1 MAEPERPER
10 LKTKMKSRIS
20 LLAAA
25 VVVGLFACGAA
36 GGQEPASTVSGND
49 SLYTAM
55 LFAHLRSN
63 FDDIHDVSMRFHHL
77 DHRLNGMI
85 QLHTRWEG
93 GRMIFADIAR
103 NETKSDD
110 FALALIKS
118 IGQWNIEG
126 LAGPFEIDLPLGIK
140 IVGSDDST
148 FAEKGILTGEIKDET
163 GVPVSRARLTFR
175 SAANASDTLRSVRS
189 NREGIFVKT
198 LIPLGRWDVEVAARG
213 YETILLQLIEFQE
226 GTHLRRKIVLHAG
239 S

>member
-1 MAEPERPER
+1 MNRMSLFVAGA
-10 LKTKMKSRIS
+10 IS
-20 LLAAA
+20 I
-25 VVVGLFACGAA
+25 GIFMCGAA
-36 GGQEPASTVSGND
+36 GGQEPASTVSGSD

-93 GRMIFADIAR
+93 GRLISADIVR
-103 NETKSDD
+103 NETKNDD

-126 LAGPFEIDLPLGIK
+126 LAGPFEIDLPLRIK

-148 FAEKGILTGEIKDET
+148 FAEKGILTGEIYDA
-163 GVPVSRARLTFR
+163 GGRPVNRARLSFR
-175 SAANASDTLRSVRS
+175 SAENPSDTLRFCYS

-198 LIPLGRWDVEVAARG
+198 LIPPGRWNVEVVAAG
-213 YETILLQLIEFQE
+213 YQNILLDNIELKKGE
-226 GTHLRRKIVLHAG
+226 HLRRTIALRPVR
-239 S
+239 

>member
-1 MAEPERPER
+1 MRPRLLLIAAGAIMA
-10 LKTKMKSRIS
+10 I
-20 LLAAA
+20 
-25 VVVGLFACGAA
+25 FACGAA
-36 GGQEPASTVSGND
+36 GGQEPASTVSGSD

-55 LFAHLRSN
+55 LFAHLRNN

-93 GRMIFADIAR
+93 GRLISADIVR
-103 NETKSDD
+103 NETKNDD

-126 LAGPFEIDLPLGIK
+126 LKGPFEIDLPLRIK

-148 FAEKGILTGEIKDET
+148 FAQKGILTGEIYDEA
-163 GVPVSRARLTFR
+163 GAPVNRARLTFR
-175 SAANASDTLRSVRS
+175 SASSASDTLRSVRS

-198 LIPLGRWDVEVAARG
+198 LIPPGQWIVEVAAPG
-213 YETILLQLIEFQE
+213 YESILLESLEFRK
-226 GTHLRRKIVLHAG
+226 GDHLRKKIVLRPG
-239 S
+239 K

>member
-1 MAEPERPER
+1 MNPF
-10 LKTKMKSRIS
+10 
-20 LLAAA
+20 LAAA
-25 VVVGLFACGAA
+25 VVFGLFVCGAA
-36 GGQEPASTVSGND
+36 GAQEPAATVSGSD

-85 QLHTRWEG
+85 QIHSRWEG
-93 GRMIFADIAR
+93 GRMTSADIAR

-126 LAGPFEIDLPLGIK
+126 LAGPFEIDLPLRIR

-148 FAEKGILTGEIKDET
+148 FAEKGILTGEICDDAGK
-163 GVPVSRARLTFR
+163 PVRRARVSFR
-175 SAANASDTLRSVRS
+175 SAENATDTLRS
-189 NREGIFVKT
+189 F
-198 LIPLGRWDVEVAARG
+198 AR
-213 YETILLQLIEFQE
+213 IE
-226 GTHLRRKIVLHAG
+226 RA
-239 S
+239 SS

>member
-1 MAEPERPER
+1 MNRGISFMAAA
-10 LKTKMKSRIS
+10 
-20 LLAAA
+20 LAA
-25 VVVGLFACGAA
+25 LIACGAA
-36 GGQEPASTVSGND
+36 GAQEPASTVSGSD

-85 QLHTRWEG
+85 QFHTRWEG
-93 GRMIFADIAR
+93 GRMISADIVR

-110 FALALIKS
+110 FALALIES

-126 LAGPFEIDLPLGIK
+126 LAGPFEIDLPLRIK

-148 FAEKGILTGEIKDET
+148 FAEKGILTGEIYDEA
-163 GVPVSRARLTFR
+163 GAPVSRARVTFR
-175 SAANASDTLRSVRS
+175 SEANATDTLRSVRS

-198 LIPLGRWDVEVAARG
+198 LIPPGRWDVEASAPG
-213 YETILLQLIEFQE
+213 YEAILLQSIEFQD
-226 GTHLRRKIVLHAG
+226 GVHLRRKIVLHAKP
-239 S
+239 

>member
-1 MAEPERPER
+1 M
-10 LKTKMKSRIS
+10 L
-20 LLAAA
+20 
-25 VVVGLFACGAA
+25 
-36 GGQEPASTVSGND
+36 SGND

-63 FDDIHDVSMRFHHL
+63 FDDVHDVSMRFHHL

-93 GRMIFADIAR
+93 GRLISADIVR
-103 NETKSDD
+103 NETRNDD

-126 LAGPFEIDLPLGIK
+126 LAGPFEIDLPLRIK

-148 FAEKGILTGEIKDET
+148 FAEKGILTGEIYDEA
-163 GVPVSRARLTFR
+163 GAPVSRAQLTFR
-175 SAANASDTLRSVRS
+175 SSANASDTLRSVRS

-198 LIPLGRWDVEVAARG
+198 LIPPGRWNVEVGAPG
-213 YETILLQLIEFQE
+213 YGTILLESIEFRK
-226 GTHLRRKIVLHAG
+226 GDHLRRKVVLRSG
-239 S
+239 G